1 MIRSKYAIN
10 LSLDDL
16 YQIREAFKL
25 NPPAKDGVK
34 SNLPGKI
41 NKSIVILEGLKKRGD
56 KRDDKRLQGAGTTDL
71 HKRQRLTR
79 KMEPTGS
86 KQT

>member
-25 NPPAKDGVK
+25 HPPPKDGAM

-41 NKSIVILEGLKKRGD
+41 NKAIVILEGLKKRGD
-56 KRDDKRLQGAGTTDL
+56 KRDDKRLQGTETAV
-71 HKRQRLTR
+71 
-79 KMEPTGS
+79 PTKNGAYWE
-86 KQT
+86 QTNMMCCR

>member
-25 NPPAKDGVK
+25 HPPIKDGLK

-41 NKSIVILEGLKKRGD
+41 NKAIVILEGLKKRGD
-56 KRDDKRLQGAGTTDL
+56 KRDDKRLQGASTAEL
-71 HKRQRLTR
+71 YKRPQFPQ
-79 KMEPTGS
+79 KMETAGS

>member
-1 MIRSKYAIN
+1 MTRSKYAIN

-25 NPPAKDGVK
+25 NPPAKNGAK

-41 NKSIVILEGLKKRGD
+41 NKSIVIIEGLKKRGD
-56 KRDDKRLQGAGTTDL
+56 KRDDKRLQSTGTADL
-71 HKRQRLTR
+71 HKKPRHTR
-79 KMEPTGS
+79 TMEPAGS
-86 KQT
+86 KS

>member
-16 YQIREAFKL
+16 YEIREAFKL
-25 NPPAKDGVK
+25 HPPKKDGLK

-41 NKSIVILEGLKKRGD
+41 NKSIVIIEGLKKRGD
-56 KRDDKRLQGAGTTDL
+56 KRDDKRL
-71 HKRQRLTR
+71 
-79 KMEPTGS
+79 
-86 KQT
+86 